1 MRQSR
6 LKRSENSALFTGIVE
21 EVGTTKALGP
31 GKLSI
36 SASRVLEKTGL
47 GDSIAVNG
55 ACLTVSALDSASF
68 SVDVMPETL
77 RRTNLGLLHPGS
89 AVNLERALLVG
100 SRLGGHFVQ
109 GHVDATGKVLG
120 LKAEGD
126 AVIAR
131 FAAPPEVLRYV
142 VEKGFIAVDGVS
154 LTVVGSD
161 RTSLSVSL
169 VGYTLKQTTLGS
181 RRVGDAVNLEA
192 DIIAKYVEKTGEG
205 RGGITL
211 DFLADHG
218 FSVTGS
224 VS

>member
-1 MRQSR
+1 M
-6 LKRSENSALFTGIVE
+6 FTGIIE
-21 EVGTTKALGP
+21 EVGTVRALGP
-31 GKLSI
+31 SRLSI

-55 ACLTVSALDSASF
+55 ACLTVSALDSTSF
-68 SVDVMPETL
+68 TVDVMPETL
-77 RRTNLGLLHPGS
+77 RRTNLGLLRPGS
-89 AVNLERALLVG
+89 AVNLERALMVG
-100 SRLGGHFVQ
+100 GRLGGHFVQ

-169 VGYTLKQTTLGS
+169 VGYTLKQSTLGS
-181 RRVGDAVNLEA
+181 RRIGDVVNLEA
-192 DIIAKYVEKTGEG
+192 DIIAKYVEKTGGG

-218 FSVTGS
+218 FSVSGS